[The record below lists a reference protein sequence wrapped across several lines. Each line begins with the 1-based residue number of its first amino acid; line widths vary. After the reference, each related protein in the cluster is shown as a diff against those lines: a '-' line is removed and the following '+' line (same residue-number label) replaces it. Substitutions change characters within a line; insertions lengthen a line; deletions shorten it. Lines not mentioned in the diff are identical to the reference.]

1 MFNLTSLAKIAL
13 PLALVVSF
21 SACTS
26 QEEMSALRADV
37 TQAMDMARSAQA
49 DAAAAKAEAAEAKAM
64 AESALR
70 TAEAADAKADKAF
83 EQSMSK

>member
-1 MFNLTSLAKIAL
+1 MLNLTNLAKIAL
-13 PLALVVSF
+13 PLAVAVSL

-26 QEEMSALRADV
+26 QEEMSALRAEV

-49 DAAAAKAEAAEAKAM
+49 DAADAKAEAAEAKAI

-70 TAEAADAKADKAF
+70 TAEAADAKAEKAF